1 MRSRRHDRYHGSGVD
16 DEGYGQDMV
25 DHCEVA
31 GQRIEGLPEGVV
43 VRRSARRSRTIAAHR
58 EAGAV
63 VLTVPLRSS
72 RAEILSVAADLL
84 ARIDARRP
92 SGRGD
97 DQLLVRARQLSA
109 DHLDGVAQPE
119 SVSWSSRQRSR
130 WGSCTTID
138 GTIRLS
144 DRLRDVPDFVLDY
157 VLLHE
162 LAHLVIPHHGADF
175 DRLLI
180 GYPLAERAEGF
191 LRGLDHA
198 AAFGTP
204 SRPAD

>member
-1 MRSRRHDRYHGSGVD
+1 MG
-16 DEGYGQDMV
+16 
-25 DHCEVA
+25 DHCEVP

-97 DQLLVRARQLSA
+97 AQLLARASQLSA
-109 DHLDGVAQPE
+109 DYLDGVAQPD
-119 SVSWSSRQRSR
+119 SVAWSARQRSR

-162 LAHLVIPHHGADF
+162 LAHLVIPHHGAEF
-175 DRLLI
+175 DRLLEA
-180 GYPLAERAEGF
+180 YPLAERAEGF

-204 SRPAD
+204 APPAD